1 MCMGEHLCGQGVRRS
16 VDYNKLLFI
25 FLNSD
30 LFGKLVAI
38 TRMTHKLPYRNFMNT
53 ELYCKYNF

>member
-1 MCMGEHLCGQGVRRS
+1 MCMGEHLCGLGVRRS
-16 VDYNKLLFI
+16 VDHNKLLFI

-30 LFGKLVAI
+30 LLGKLVAI
-38 TRMTHKLPYRNFMNT
+38 TRMTHKMTYRNFMNS